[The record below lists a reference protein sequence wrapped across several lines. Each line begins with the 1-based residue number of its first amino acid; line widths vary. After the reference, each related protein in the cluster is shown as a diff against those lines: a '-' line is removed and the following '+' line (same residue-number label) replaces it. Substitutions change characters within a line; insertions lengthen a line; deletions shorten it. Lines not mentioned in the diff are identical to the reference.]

1 MLTEAACWAHARRKI
16 HDVYISSQSATAEEV
31 VEKLR
36 CGIHVNLR
44 ASSLIDNL
52 KTLVAGCRN
61 HQWKD
66 MVSICTDDVH
76 AKDLLTVGHINK
88 VVRKA
93 VQAGISGCKAIKL
106 ATFNVARSTALTTWV
121 R

>member
-1 MLTEAACWAHARRKI
+1 M
-16 HDVYISSQSATAEEV
+16 

-93 VQAGISGCKAIKL
+93 VQAGISGCEAIKL
-106 ATFNVARSTALTTWV
+106 ATFNAARSTALTTWV